1 MKLNKTSKGQYTFWF
16 LLLISCFINACDPDP
31 KPTPT
36 PGSSDQFETSPQKVE
51 IKSGVIDEAS
61 GLTESVAL
69 KGYLWTMQDSGQPA
83 SLYLLSKDG
92 QSIKPYN
99 IPGASNHDWEDIAS
113 GPGPT
118 AGINYLYVADIGNN
132 NLPMRETNI
141 IYRMPEINEI
151 NGSFNGNQLE
161 KIRFRYPDGPRDAE
175 TILLDSTTR
184 DIFIISKESA
194 NTGIYRLAYPQS
206 VSEIITAEKMGTM
219 PGATTVTA
227 GDISLDGAEIVIRTY
242 TNVYYWKRKKG
253 ETIANTLS
261 QAAAKQLSVALEP
274 QGEAICFDRTGNGF
288 YTLSEKGTAT
298 SVTLNFYKRK

>member
-31 KPTPT
+31 TPTPA
-36 PGSSDQFETSPQKVE
+36 PGSSDQFETSPQKFE

-61 GLTESVAL
+61 GLTESAAL

-118 AGINYLYVADIGNN
+118 AGINYLYVGDIGNN

-141 IYRMPEINEI
+141 IYRMPEINDI
-151 NGSFNGNQLE
+151 NGSFNSNQLE

-206 VSEIITAEKMGTM
+206 VSETITAEKTGVI

-227 GDISLDGAEIVIRTY
+227 GDISLDGSEIMIRTY
-242 TNVYYWKRKKG
+242 TNLYYWKRKKT
-253 ETIANTLS
+253 ETITNTLT
-261 QAAAKQLSVALEP
+261 QAATKQLTVAIEP